1 MQPVTV
7 FQLLH
12 KPLPWAPGGHK
23 QHSRERDCAVCFAML
38 VVVVRQDLAR
48 ARQRQGSQEMLM
60 RSVARLSA
68 LPWKQPQKIIIIN
81 LLSATNEIHR
91 ESHENKKREQRRIW
105 ENGRKCHRG
114 RDILIGT

>member
-1 MQPVTV
+1 
-7 FQLLH
+7 
-12 KPLPWAPGGHK
+12 
-23 QHSRERDCAVCFAML
+23 ML